1 MVDDGINTSNNNNNN
16 NNPEGRI
23 VRSIFTPCFQVYG
36 LLALVRGERAG
47 LLHRDV
53 RLPALPDA
61 GV

>member
-16 NNPEGRI
+16 PEGAGDQSLRR
-23 VRSIFTPCFQVYG
+23 VFKLYG